1 MLHCG
6 TCYEGYIFMKK
17 AVITF
22 YQVMTKLRYLLCV
35 LFLFAIGCGSEEDN
49 RNVILITVDTLRADH
64 LGCYGYFRDTSPFLD
79 EVAKEGILFQNAIAS
94 WPKTQPSMAS
104 MLTSTYPS
112 SNTTI
117 QMFLDGLPDDIALVS
132 EILQNKRYQTLGV
145 TSNPQLGK
153 RQRFDR
159 GFDRF
164 IESWME
170 GYYRKT
176 GSHDFKST
184 PGYVKLFTNATIV
197 TDQAIGLLESS
208 SARRNFFLWLHYMDT
223 HGPYF
228 SPTFYERYFSDWERG
243 TPVALNDIPPYQRRY
258 IPGTKEIE
266 RDPEYYKVQY
276 DREIRYWDDE
286 LKRLFS
292 YLKKKGRLENTI
304 VVITA
309 DHGESLDEHGYY
321 FEHGK
326 LPYQPASHVPLI
338 MIAPQLGNMAGRIV
352 NKPVSLIDLIPT
364 LFDLMGISQSETFEG
379 RSLMPLIHN
388 EEPHH
393 PRPIL
398 SMAGENQ
405 PWQRII
411 RVGDW
416 KLIHIRSE
424 KDRHFMTGKD
434 YELYNVTDDPDEQ
447 HNLVDSLPQ
456 RAESLQDMFPDWF
469 AKDSGSKIK
478 AEKKVEYDEF
488 SKEMLKSLGYLK

>member
-1 MLHCG
+1 MR
-6 TCYEGYIFMKK
+6 EMFMQKT
-17 AVITF
+17 VIRS
-22 YQVMTKLRYLLCV
+22 YQVMTKFMYLLCV
-35 LFLFAIGCGSEEDN
+35 LVLLAIGCGPEKDN
-49 RNVILITVDTLRADH
+49 YNVILITVDTLRADH
-64 LGCYGYFRDTSPFLD
+64 LGCYGYSRDTSPFLD
-79 EVAKEGILFQNAIAS
+79 VLAKEGILFQNAITC

-117 QMFLDGLPDDIALVS
+117 QMFIDGLPDDITLVS
-132 EILQNKRYQTLGV
+132 EIFKKKGYQTLGV
-145 TSNPQLGK
+145 TSNPQVGK
-153 RQRFDR
+153 KSRFDR

-170 GYYRKT
+170 GYYQKT
-176 GSHDFKST
+176 GSHDFKSR

-197 TDQAIGLLESS
+197 NDQAIDLLESRS
-208 SARRNFFLWLHYMDT
+208 RRRNFFLWLHYMDT

-228 SPTFYERYFSDWERG
+228 PPKRYENYFSDWERG
-243 TPVALNDIPPYQRRY
+243 TPVALNVIPSYQRRY

-266 RDPEYYKVQY
+266 RDPEYYKIQY

-292 YLKKKGRLENTI
+292 HLKKKGTLENTI

-321 FEHGK
+321 FEHGN
-326 LPYQPASHVPLI
+326 LPYQPSSHVPLLI
-338 MIAPQLGNMAGRIV
+338 IAPQFGNMAGHIV
-352 NKPVSLIDLIPT
+352 NEPVSLIDLIPT
-364 LFDLMGISQSETFEG
+364 LFDLIGISQSETFEG

-388 EEPHH
+388 EESEH
-393 PRPIL
+393 PRRIL
-398 SMAGENQ
+398 SMAGESH

-416 KLIHIRSE
+416 KLIHVRSE

-434 YELYNVTDDPDEQ
+434 YELYNVSDDPDE
-447 HNLVDSLPQ
+447 HNNLVDSLPQ
-456 RAESLQDMFPDWF
+456 RAELLQNMFPDWF
-469 AKDSGSKIK
+469 AKDGASKIK
-478 AEKKVEYDEF
+478 AEKKVEHDEF
-488 SKEMLKSLGYLK
+488 SREMLKSLGYLK